1 MLSFIAK
8 GDNKDSTNRYTKRVA
23 TVIKYY
29 STFILVTDIVF
40 VCFIGEEAQPDDKH
54 VNPHSY
60 DQELRRACPLL
71 YANLDL
77 IGLRLYLDPAPHT
90 QTAAQQRMML
100 KTKFFS
106 YIAYLMVSLY
116 LEATYAKKIEEQRK
130 EYE

>member
-40 VCFIGEEAQPDDKH
+40 VCFIGEEAQPKDKQI
-54 VNPHSY
+54 NPHSY
-60 DQELRRACPLL
+60 DRELRRACPLL

-90 QTAAQQRMML
+90 PTAEEQRMML
-100 KTKFFS
+100 RTKFFS